1 MAKRSVLTR
10 GWPADL
16 EVRGDGRTVVGI
28 ACPFDAPT
36 EIRDGSGRYVERFK
50 RGAFARTIRER
61 GPGKVKFLA
70 MHNRESLPLG
80 RAVSLSE
87 DAAGLWG
94 EFRVAATTAGDEA
107 LELIRDQALDGL
119 SIGFAP
125 IRQKWSA
132 DRTEVERL
140 EVALREVSAV
150 WAPAYEQAEI
160 AGVRFDRPVL
170 SAAAAQARLKLLELQ
185 R

>member
-1 MAKRSVLTR
+1 MNGALDWTLVYLLPQHSFRACSYFFHRPYL
-10 GWPADL
+10 
-16 EVRGDGRTVVGI
+16 DGT
-28 ACPFDAPT
+28 
-36 EIRDGSGRYVERFK
+36 
-50 RGAFARTIRER
+50 
-61 GPGKVKFLA
+61 
-70 MHNRESLPLG
+70 
-80 RAVSLSE
+80 
-87 DAAGLWG
+87 
-94 EFRVAATTAGDEA
+94 
-107 LELIRDQALDGL
+107 LDGL

-160 AGVRFDRPVL
+160 AGVRFDRQVL
-170 SAAAAQARLKLLELQ
+170 SAEAAQARLKLLELQ